1 MSPTSND
8 ALIESGRSATDGIGT
23 RESQNPRSIPNRTEP
38 RATLHFGLATVLL
51 AFNEVGMAVQ
61 LQESLE
67 SSGYH
72 VSWAGD
78 LASGPTEALISDIHN
93 RPDVVLLEGDR
104 APAELPAVVNA
115 WRQLD
120 PCPGIVVVGVSQA
133 ANDMADQS
141 RAAFVPGAA
150 ELASLTAAIDHANTL
165 RFASGMTPGL
175 ALRALGLERIG
186 SDEDNA
192 LRIIAASRTADVEVV
207 REALRWHAPHYVK
220 ANKLIDLLREHRAL
234 QIPEVELCNKL
245 DGTMTV
251 QTLLKSGPLDAWQA
265 ARLVWALTS
274 ITAVSLTPEPRD
286 LNTTQRRGLAA
297 ARNNLRARYHR
308 MQKTT
313 YYDVLEVTPAADN
326 TEIRKAANQLAL
338 RFAPDRLEPYDLSL
352 LRQYA
357 APMWQQIV
365 KARATLLDPAD
376 RGRYNDWISEH
387 LPSITTQW
395 LIEDDDAVAA
405 INAYGKGQKALV
417 AGDVHKAVSMLA
429 SACRFHPHHP
439 TYEAT
444 LAWAR
449 FRAQTST
456 GKDKAAVAS
465 AERINAENALVGRR
479 PFPQALVALGMLCAA
494 DNDARAARWYLNEA
508 LESDPNTPSARQLL
522 KRLGRAGTQAR

>member
-1 MSPTSND
+1 
-8 ALIESGRSATDGIGT
+8 
-23 RESQNPRSIPNRTEP
+23 
-38 RATLHFGLATVLL
+38 
-51 AFNEVGMAVQ
+51 MAVQ

-67 SSGYH
+67 SSGYA
-72 VSWAGD
+72 VSWSGEHSA
-78 LASGPTEALISDIHN
+78 GPTHTLVSDIHN
-93 RPDVVLLEGDR
+93 RPDVVLLEGDGK
-104 APAELPAVVNA
+104 PGELPAIVNA

-120 PCPGIVVVGVSQA
+120 PCPGIVVVGVTQA
-133 ANDMADQS
+133 ANDMAEQS

-150 ELASLTAAIDHANTL
+150 ELSSLTAAIDHANKL

-175 ALRALGLERIG
+175 ALRTLGLPRVG
-186 SDEDNA
+186 SDEDDA
-192 LRIIAASRTADVEVV
+192 VRIISGARNADVEVV

-220 ANKLIDLLREHRAL
+220 ANGLIDILREHRAL
-234 QIPEVELCNKL
+234 RIPEVEFCKKL
-245 DGTMTV
+245 DGTKTV
-251 QTLLKSGPLDAWQA
+251 QTLLKSGPLEGWQA

-274 ITAVSLTPEPRD
+274 ITAVSLTPEPPN
-286 LNTTQRRGLAA
+286 LNSTVRRGLAA

-308 MQKTT
+308 MQRTT

-326 TEIRKAANQLAL
+326 SEIRKAANQLAL

-387 LPSITTQW
+387 IDSIKTEW
-395 LIEDDDAVAA
+395 LIEAEDALAA
-405 INAYGKGQKALV
+405 VKAYGKGQKALV
-417 AGDVHKAVSMLA
+417 GGDVHKAVSMLA

-449 FRAQTST
+449 FRAQVAT
-456 GKDKAAVAS
+456 GKEKAATVS
-465 AERINAENALVGRR
+465 AERIYAENALVGRR

-494 DNDARAARWYLNEA
+494 DSDPRAARWYLNEA
-508 LESDPNTPSARQLL
+508 LEADPNTPSARQLL
-522 KRLGRAGTQAR
+522 KRLARASTQGR